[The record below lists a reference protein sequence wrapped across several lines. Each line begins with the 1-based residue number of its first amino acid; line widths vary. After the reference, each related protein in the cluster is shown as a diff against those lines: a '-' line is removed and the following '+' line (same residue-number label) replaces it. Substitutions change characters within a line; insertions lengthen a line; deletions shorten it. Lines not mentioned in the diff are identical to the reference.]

1 MSDQHAVDLGSH
13 QELLGLS
20 DPMTLQRAFS
30 ERFFLCLYKGL
41 RKFVMI
47 CYFTVFGTKQ
57 LVRAQDEGVTSPSK
71 EALVFPSRGEEE
83 AVNGGSRQQEAW
95 GRAGR
100 PAGWLHAPL
109 QASICSFLTL
119 G

>member
-1 MSDQHAVDLGSH
+1 MRLARTSCLFADMLTSRGERHLCLTSTPSTSGSH

-47 CYFTVFGTKQ
+47 SVISLSSLEQ
-57 LVRAQDEGVTSPSK
+57 SS
-71 EALVFPSRGEEE
+71 
-83 AVNGGSRQQEAW
+83 W
-95 GRAGR
+95 
-100 PAGWLHAPL
+100 
-109 QASICSFLTL
+109 
-119 G
+119 